1 MLAGMILAS
10 LVLVV
15 VVGLVGVIVGVKVG
29 GDREKYTAF
38 ECGFDGKGE
47 GRFYFSL
54 RFFLLTVV
62 FLIFDVEIVLLL
74 PLPIVRGSV
83 GMVRWVGGGLVFLRV
98 LLIGLYHE
106 WREGAL
112 EWRWR
117 GGRSVRW

>member
-1 MLAGMILAS
+1 MLMGVMIVAML
-10 LVLVV
+10 LVV
-15 VVGLVGVIVGVKVG
+15 VVGVIGVVVGMKVG

-62 FLIFDVEIVLLL
+62 FLIFDVEMVLLL
-74 PLPIVRGSV
+74 PLPVASGFV
-83 GMVRWVGGGLVFLRV
+83 GMVSWVGGGLLFLSI

-112 EWRWR
+112 EWN
-117 GGRSVRW
+117 

>member
-1 MLAGMILAS
+1 MFDFQSKGLELLKQIMLAGMIVGSLL

-15 VVGLVGVIVGVKVG
+15 GLIGVVVGVKVG

-74 PLPIVRGSV
+74 PLPIASSYI
-83 GMVRWVGGGLVFLRV
+83 GMVR
-98 LLIGLYHE
+98 
-106 WREGAL
+106 
-112 EWRWR
+112 
-117 GGRSVRW
+117 

>member
-1 MLAGMILAS
+1 MVLASMILMS
-10 LVLVV
+10 LLLVV
-15 VVGLVGVIVGVKVG
+15 VVGLIGVVVGVKVG

-62 FLIFDVEIVLLL
+62 FLMFDVEIVLLL
-74 PLPIVRGSV
+74 PLPMASNYM
-83 GMVRWVGGGLVFLRV
+83 GMVSWVGGGLVFLSV
-98 LLIGLYHE
+98 LLAGLYHE

-112 EWRWR
+112 EWN
-117 GGRSVRW
+117 

>member
-1 MLAGMILAS
+1 MLAGVILMS
-10 LVLVV
+10 LLLVV
-15 VVGLVGVIVGVKVG
+15 VVGLVGVMVGVKVG

-62 FLIFDVEIVLLL
+62 FLIFDVEMVLLL
-74 PLPIVRGSV
+74 PLPIASSHVAMAS
-83 GMVRWVGGGLVFLRV
+83 WVLGGLVFLGV
-98 LLIGLYHE
+98 LLVGLYHE

-112 EWRWR
+112 EWN
-117 GGRSVRW
+117 

>member
-1 MLAGMILAS
+1 MLAGVILIS
-10 LVLVV
+10 LLLVV
-15 VVGLVGVIVGVKVG
+15 VVGLIGVVVGVKVG

-74 PLPIVRGSV
+74 PLPIARSYI
-83 GMVRWVGGGLVFLRV
+83 GMSRWVLGGLIFLGV
-98 LLIGLYHE
+98 LLVGLYHE
-106 WREGAL
+106 WWEGAL
-112 EWRWR
+112 EWN
-117 GGRSVRW
+117 